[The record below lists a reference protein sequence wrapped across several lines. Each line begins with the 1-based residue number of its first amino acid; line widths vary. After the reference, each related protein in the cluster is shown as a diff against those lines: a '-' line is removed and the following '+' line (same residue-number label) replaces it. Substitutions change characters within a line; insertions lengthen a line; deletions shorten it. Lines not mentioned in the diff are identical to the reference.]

1 MPSSDTNL
9 QHLTTKA
16 LLLISGAHRP
26 WLTAWHA
33 ERIKGKECGK
43 EGQASKI
50 LHPQK
55 KISLHVSKQIQISF
69 CPWWCEITCPHNPRL
84 LGTHV
89 CTVVSLKL
97 FQGQSLCWLCPTSSC
112 EFLLAEELREIR
124 RTEREQVT
132 AQRTGAMKTFTYA
145 QHLIQRKST
154 LYILVNS
161 FKRIHFNFMQIH

>member
-50 LHPQK
+50 LHPQR

-69 CPWWCEITCPHNPRL
+69 CPWCNLPTQPSSFRHSCMHSGILKAFSRTKSL
-84 LGTHV
+84 LTLSNQLMWISPGRGAEGDKENWARAGYSSEDRSNENFH
-89 CTVVSLKL
+89 
-97 FQGQSLCWLCPTSSC
+97 LCPTPDS
-112 EFLLAEELREIR
+112 EKVYLVHLGKLL
-124 RTEREQVT
+124 
-132 AQRTGAMKTFTYA
+132 
-145 QHLIQRKST
+145 
-154 LYILVNS
+154 
-161 FKRIHFNFMQIH
+161 